1 MSAQSRHLVVNGATT
16 TATKTSTRRGRNV
29 VEEQGGR
36 TGKRSVAVAELA
48 VGLARYVKAST
59 WFDLGPF
66 SEDRDNGPAIAIPG
80 QSGSRTSD
88 KAPLF
93 EFGES

>member
-1 MSAQSRHLVVNGATT
+1 MATLDIKTISFRVPAQNRHLVVNGAVVDEQEEFGRRS
-16 TATKTSTRRGRNV
+16 KTIGRGR
-29 VEEQGGR
+29 GTRG
-36 TGKRSVAVAELA
+36 
-48 VGLARYVKAST
+48 VGLARYGKSST
-59 WFDLGPF
+59 WFNLGPF
-66 SEDRDNGPAIAIPG
+66 SEDRDNGPTIPV